1 MQKSEAVAIRM
12 QQNFNDIKFLFSN
25 QRKLENV
32 RDLSPDEIFSNNAI
46 DFLSALSN
54 ELIKLPIVRQFPDVA
69 TFAFFC
75 RKANL
80 LALKKKQTEN
90 IIRLGRGV
98 VFHVAPSNVPVNFA
112 YSMVAG
118 ILSGNTNIVRVPSK
132 SFEQVEII
140 CDAINK
146 IALLFQ
152 FKEIA
157 DRLLL
162 IQYDRQSTAT
172 NYLSLI
178 CDVRIIWG
186 GDDTIAQIRKSIIP
200 ARAYDVTFADRY
212 SIAAINADK
221 FVNEQN
227 TAKVA
232 ENFYN
237 DTYLFDQN
245 ACSAPRLV
253 IWTGDEKNI
262 SQAKEMFW
270 SALQLRT
277 EQYILSP
284 ILSVDKL
291 SALFLQSQDTA
302 EIRREIPVDNKLWR
316 IKVSELSS
324 DIDKNRCAGG
334 YFLEYDASTLNELK
348 KIVNRKYQTLA
359 YYGYESEE
367 LSDLVKEMR
376 FNGIDRIVPIG
387 KTTDFSLIW
396 DGYDLIR
403 TLSRECSIE

>member
-1 MQKSEAVAIRM
+1 M
-12 QQNFNDIKFLFSN
+12 QQNFNDIKFLFSY
-25 QRKLENV
+25 RSKLENV
-32 RDLSPDEIFSNNAI
+32 RDLSSNEIFSDNAI
-46 DFLSALSN
+46 DFLNTLSN
-54 ELIKLPIVRQFPDVA
+54 ELIKSPIVRQFSDVA

-80 LALKKKQTEN
+80 LALKKKQPEN

-118 ILSGNTNIVRVPSK
+118 ILSGNINIVRVPSK

-140 CDAINK
+140 CNAIKK
-146 IALLFQ
+146 IVSFSQ
-152 FKEIA
+152 FEDIIN
-157 DRLLL
+157 RLLL
-162 IQYDRQSTAT
+162 VRYDKQSSAT
-172 NYLSLI
+172 SYFSSI
-178 CDVRIIWG
+178 CDVRVIWG
-186 GDDTIAQIRKSIIP
+186 GDDTIAQIRKSTIP

-221 FVNEQN
+221 FINEQN
-227 TAKVA
+227 TARVA

-270 SALQLRT
+270 SALQLRI
-277 EQYILSP
+277 EKYVLSP

-291 SALFLQSQDTA
+291 SALYLQCQDDI
-302 EIRREIPVDNKLWR
+302 EIIREIPVDNKLWR
-316 IKVSELSS
+316 IKLSELSV

-334 YFLEYDASTLNELK
+334 YFIEYDASTLNELK

-359 YYGYESEE
+359 YYGYDKEE
-367 LSDLVKEMR
+367 LSKLVLEMK

-396 DGYDLIR
+396 DGYDLVNA
-403 TLSRECSIE
+403 LSRECVIL

>member
-1 MQKSEAVAIRM
+1 M
-12 QQNFNDIKFLFSN
+12 QQNFNDINFLFSN
-25 QRKLENV
+25 QSKLENV
-32 RDLSPDEIFSNNAI
+32 RDLSPDEIFSDSAI

-54 ELIKLPIVRQFPDVA
+54 ELMKLPAARLFSDVA

-75 RKANL
+75 RKANII
-80 LALKKKQTEN
+80 ALKKKRTEN

-98 VFHVAPSNVPVNFA
+98 AFHVAPSNVPVNFA
-112 YSMVAG
+112 YSMAAG
-118 ILSGNTNIVRVPSK
+118 ILSGNINIVRAPSK

-140 CDAINK
+140 CSAINK
-146 IALLFQ
+146 VASLIK

-162 IQYDRQSTAT
+162 IQYDRQSIAT
-172 NYLSLI
+172 NYLSSI
-178 CDVRIIWG
+178 CDVRVIWG
-186 GDDTIAQIRKSIIP
+186 GDDTIAQIRKSVIP

-227 TAKVA
+227 TTKVA
-232 ENFYN
+232 ENFFN

-253 IWTGDEKNI
+253 IWTGDKKNI

-270 SALQLRT
+270 SALQLRID
-277 EQYILSP
+277 QYVLSP

-291 SALFLQSQDTA
+291 SALYLQSQDNA
-302 EIRREIPVDNKLWR
+302 EIRREIPIDNKLWR
-316 IKVSELSS
+316 IKVSELSV

-359 YYGYESEE
+359 YYGYDNDE
-367 LSDLVKEMR
+367 LSKLVLEMK

-396 DGYDLIR
+396 DGYDLISA
-403 TLSRECSIE
+403 LSRVCSIL

>member
-1 MQKSEAVAIRM
+1 M
-12 QQNFNDIKFLFSN
+12 QQNFNDIKFLFSY
-25 QRKLENV
+25 RSKLENV
-32 RDLSPDEIFSNNAI
+32 RDLSSNEIFSDNAI
-46 DFLSALSN
+46 DFLNTLSN
-54 ELIKLPIVRQFPDVA
+54 ELIKSPIVRQFSDVA

-80 LALKKKQTEN
+80 LALKKKQPEN

-118 ILSGNTNIVRVPSK
+118 ILSGNINIVRVPSK

-140 CDAINK
+140 CNAINK
-146 IALLFQ
+146 IVSFSQ
-152 FKEIA
+152 FEDIIN
-157 DRLLL
+157 RLLL
-162 IQYDRQSTAT
+162 VRYDKQSSAT
-172 NYLSLI
+172 SYFSSI
-178 CDVRIIWG
+178 CDVRVIWG
-186 GDDTIAQIRKSIIP
+186 GDDTIAQIRKSTIP

-221 FVNEQN
+221 FINEQN
-227 TAKVA
+227 TARVA

-270 SALQLRT
+270 SALQLRI
-277 EQYILSP
+277 EKYVLSP

-291 SALFLQSQDTA
+291 SALYLQCQDDI
-302 EIRREIPVDNKLWR
+302 EIIREIPVDNKLWR
-316 IKVSELSS
+316 IKLSELSV

-334 YFLEYDASTLNELK
+334 YFIEYDASTLNELK

-359 YYGYESEE
+359 YYGYDKEE
-367 LSDLVKEMR
+367 LSKLVLEMK

-396 DGYDLIR
+396 DGYDLVNA
-403 TLSRECSIE
+403 LSRECVIL